1 LLRVF
6 LKHVYLHTTHTVP
19 RRQLVYHPLMLAN
32 PRISNSSCGRSSTRP
47 TAVSAVQLHALL
59 ERSVLSE
66 AVDRDKVAPVLERG
80 PNKSF
85 PLQQAQ
91 NLDMRAC
98 QHSHETI
105 MR

>member
-1 LLRVF
+1 MC
-6 LKHVYLHTTHTVP
+6 TCPQPTP
-19 RRQLVYHPLMLAN
+19 CLAVSWYAIHLARAH

-66 AVDRDKVAPVLERG
+66 AVDRDKVAPVLEG
-80 PNKSF
+80 EPNKSF